1 MKTNV
6 TPSSLASYDHLKAH
20 IMGECQRK
28 ILSVMEAGKVYTRKQ
43 IARMTDMET
52 SSVSGRMNELITM
65 EVVQVIGSI
74 RCPISGKLVEAV
86 QLVPDQKDLFA

>member
-6 TPSSLASYDHLKAH
+6 TDSSLASYDNLKAH

-28 ILSVMEAGKVYTRKQ
+28 IISVMQPGQVYTRKQ
-43 IARMTDMET
+43 ISRLTDMET
-52 SSVSGRMNELITM
+52 SSVAGRINELLDA

-74 RCPISGKLVEAV
+74 RCPISNKLVEAL
-86 QLVPDQKDLFA
+86 QLTPDQKALF